1 MKILSLFDW
10 MACWYEALVRA
21 WIKIDKY
28 YASEIDKYAIQ
39 IATKNHPDIIEIWDV
54 TQVNGADYDAD
65 LLIWGSPCQWFS
77 VAGKMLNFDDPRSKL
92 FFEYVRLLREIKPK
106 YFLLENVKMKK
117 EWQDIISSALWV
129 QPIEINSSLVS
140 AQNRKR
146 LYRTNIPNVSQ
157 PKDKGIILKDILQDN
172 VDEKYYYSAERWNRI
187 LAWKYDIAKRL
198 EDAQKKCNT
207 IMTVWWGNHE
217 KKILV
222 SHCPATREFDWDGF
236 HEDKTP
242 TLLARDYKDPK
253 TALELISVEGGVVKV
268 KQATKQWFIVA
279 NDGDWISLAYPN
291 STTRRGRVIHQ
302 KSNTLTTEWE
312 SHVILIPQTVRV
324 RKYEVDIEWL
334 KSELREHKSLSNK
347 EIAERLDIP
356 KTTVDH
362 WFRIDNCFAIPD
374 AEIRFR
380 LKELLWITTDRFDKS
395 ITEFEEKPWT
405 YEKAERKILPS
416 WKMTTLTTS
425 QNDDIVDYPR
435 IRKLTPIEYERLQT
449 LPDNY
454 TAGVSD
460 SQRYK
465 MLGNWW
471 TVDVISHIFSF
482 IK

>member
-1 MKILSLFDW
+1 MRILSLFDW
-10 MACWYEALVRA
+10 MACWYEALLRA

-39 IATKNHPDIIEIWDV
+39 IALKNHPDIIEIWDV
-54 TQVNGADYDAD
+54 CNVKWEDYQDID

-92 FFEYVRLLREIKPK
+92 FFEYVRLLKEIKPK

-157 PKDKGIILKDILQDN
+157 PKDKGIILKDILQEN

-222 SHCPATREFDWDGF
+222 SH
-236 HEDKTP
+236 
-242 TLLARDYKDPK
+242 
-253 TALELISVEGGVVKV
+253 
-268 KQATKQWFIVA
+268 
-279 NDGDWISLAYPN
+279 
-291 STTRRGRVIHQ
+291 
-302 KSNTLTTEWE
+302 
-312 SHVILIPQTVRV
+312 
-324 RKYEVDIEWL
+324 
-334 KSELREHKSLSNK
+334 
-347 EIAERLDIP
+347 
-356 KTTVDH
+356 
-362 WFRIDNCFAIPD
+362 
-374 AEIRFR
+374 
-380 LKELLWITTDRFDKS
+380 
-395 ITEFEEKPWT
+395 
-405 YEKAERKILPS
+405 
-416 WKMTTLTTS
+416 
-425 QNDDIVDYPR
+425 

-465 MLGNWW
+465 MLWNWW
-471 TVDVISHIFSF
+471 TVNVVSHIFSF
-482 IK
+482 MECKSPIKDAAKMPTTERL